1 MHFISLVAVEM
12 PKIKENPAE
21 NQEVKKCLEELREA
35 YKQDSKNI
43 VLELQIERLS
53 GLTTEFARALD
64 HSVCQI
70 MKPYDEG
77 IEDLKYLEFNDRTEE
92 LEEAYFNG
100 KPDCIRL
107 PNGTILEATSYH
119 FWDKFVISDGKVFQ
133 KYAGPLH
140 HMKRTK
146 KAKKMMVIPAYPS
159 TKLFRTFEEY
169 AEEQGVPFDEQKE
182 RYGYWYNPNAMWD
195 WYSIG
200 GRWADMFLVKD
211 TCTEFSPGER
221 SWYNSEK
228 EFVAPEGYRWV
239 CAARKKDIDWQK
251 MREWETQK
259 RTEWFEKLQRMFAD
273 GKPEDGFSGSIDE
286 KGIFYYGEHIYYK
299 GESLESYLE
308 RQAMP
313 KEWKYPIYIHDIV
326 DTDDWQSKDDIQVGA
341 EQQKSWH
348 TILDEYIDSLSDDT
362 VLVGVDYHI

>member
-12 PKIKENPAE
+12 PKITEDQAK
-21 NQEVKKCLEELREA
+21 NQEIEKCLEELQEA

-43 VLELQIERLS
+43 ILELQIERLS

-64 HSVCQI
+64 HSVCKI

-77 IEDLKYLEFNDRTEE
+77 IEELKYLEFNDQTEE

-107 PNGTILEATSYH
+107 PNGTILEATSYY
-119 FWDKFVISDGKVFQ
+119 FWDKFVISDGKAFQ

-146 KAKKMMVIPAYPS
+146 KAKKMMVIPAYPR
-159 TKLFRTFEEY
+159 TKLFRTFAEY
-169 AEEQGVPFDEQKE
+169 AEGQGVPFDEQKE

-211 TCTEFSPGER
+211 TCTEFSLGER
-221 SWYNSEK
+221 SWCNSEK
-228 EFVAPEGYRWV
+228 EFVAPEGYRMV
-239 CAARKKDIDWQK
+239 
-251 MREWETQK
+251 
-259 RTEWFEKLQRMFAD
+259 
-273 GKPEDGFSGSIDE
+273 
-286 KGIFYYGEHIYYK
+286 
-299 GESLESYLE
+299 
-308 RQAMP
+308 
-313 KEWKYPIYIHDIV
+313 
-326 DTDDWQSKDDIQVGA
+326 
-341 EQQKSWH
+341 
-348 TILDEYIDSLSDDT
+348 
-362 VLVGVDYHI
+362 

>member
-1 MHFISLVAVEM
+1 M

-21 NQEVKKCLEELREA
+21 NQEVKKCLEKFREA

-53 GLTTEFARALD
+53 GLTTEFARIVD
-64 HSVCQI
+64 YEVSEI
-70 MKPYDEG
+70 MKPYDAG
-77 IEDLKYLEFNDRTEE
+77 TEDPKYLEFDDRTEE
-92 LEEAYFNG
+92 LKEAYFFG
-100 KPDCIRL
+100 KTDCIRL
-107 PNGTILEATSYH
+107 PNGMILEANSYR
-119 FWDKFVISDGKVFQ
+119 FYKKFVISEGKVFQ
-133 KYAGPLH
+133 EFAGPLH
-140 HMKRTK
+140 HRKRTK
-146 KAKKMMVIPAYPS
+146 KAKKMTALLDYPR
-159 TKLFRTFEEY
+159 TKLFKTFEDY
-169 AEEQGVPFDEQKE
+169 AEERGVPFDEQKK
-182 RYGYWYNPNAMWD
+182 RYGYWYNHNGMWD

-200 GRWADMFLVKD
+200 GRWSDMFLVKD
-211 TCTEFSPGER
+211 TCTEFSLGER
-221 SWYNSEK
+221 SWYNSRK
-228 EFVAPEGYRWV
+228 EFVAPEGYKWV

-251 MREWETQK
+251 MREWEKQK
-259 RTEWFEKLQRMFAD
+259 RTEWYKRLQRMFEE

-299 GESLESYLE
+299 GESLESYME

-326 DTDDWQSKDDIQVGA
+326 DAGDWQSKDDIQVGA

-348 TILDEYIDSLSDDT
+348 SILDEYIDSLSDDT

>member
-12 PKIKENPAE
+12 PKIKENQAE
-21 NQEVKKCLEELREA
+21 NQEVEKCLEELREA
-35 YKQDSKNI
+35 YKQNSKNI

-64 HSVCQI
+64 HSVCEI
-70 MKPYDEG
+70 MKPYDAG
-77 IEDLKYLEFNDRTEE
+77 TEDPKYLEFDDRTEE
-92 LEEAYFNG
+92 LEDAYFDG
-100 KPDCIRL
+100 KTDCIRL
-107 PNGTILEATSYH
+107 PNGTILEATSYY
-119 FWDKFVISDGKVFQ
+119 FWDRFVISDGKVFQ
-133 KYAGPLH
+133 QYAGPLH

-146 KAKKMMVIPAYPS
+146 KAKKMTVLPDYPR
-159 TKLFRTFEEY
+159 TKLFKTFEEY
-169 AEEQGVPFDEQKE
+169 AEERGVPFDEQKE
-182 RYGYWYNPNAMWD
+182 RYGYWYNHNGMWD

-221 SWYNSEK
+221 SWCNSEK
-228 EFVAPEGYRWV
+228 DFVAPEGYRWV

-259 RTEWFEKLQRMFAD
+259 RTEWFERLQRMVAD
-273 GKPEDGFSGSIDE
+273 NKPEEQFSGIVDE
-286 KGIFYYGEHIYYK
+286 KGVRYYGEYIYYK
-299 GESLESYLE
+299 GESLESFMKRE
-308 RQAMP
+308 AMP
-313 KEWKYPIYIHDIV
+313 NEWKYPIYIHDIV

-348 TILDEYIDSLSDDT
+348 MILDEYIDSLSDDT

>member
-12 PKIKENPAE
+12 PKIKENQAE

-64 HSVCQI
+64 YSVCQI
-70 MKPYDEG
+70 MKPYDAG
-77 IEDLKYLEFNDRTEE
+77 TEDPKYLEFDDLTEE
-92 LEEAYFNG
+92 LKKAYFFG
-100 KPDCIRL
+100 KTDCIRL
-107 PNGTILEATSYH
+107 PNGMILEANSYY
-119 FWDKFVISDGKVFQ
+119 FWNKFVISDGKVFQ
-133 KYAGPLH
+133 QYAGPLH

-146 KAKKMMVIPAYPS
+146 KAKKMMVLPDYPR
-159 TKLFRTFEEY
+159 TKLFKTFEDY
-169 AEEQGVPFDEQKE
+169 AEERGVPFDEQKK
-182 RYGYWYNPNAMWD
+182 RYGYWYNHNGMWD
-195 WYSIG
+195 WYSLG
-200 GRWADMFLVKD
+200 GRWPDMFLVKE
-211 TCTEFSPGER
+211 TCTEFSIGVR
-221 SWYNSEK
+221 SWHNSRK
-228 EFVAPEGYRWV
+228 EFAAPEGYKWV

-251 MREWETQK
+251 MREWEIQK
-259 RTEWFEKLQRMFAD
+259 RTGWYKRLQRMFAE
-273 GKPEDGFSGSIDE
+273 GKPEDGFSGVIDE
-286 KGIFYYGEHIYYK
+286 KGIFDFDEYLYYK
-299 GESLESYLE
+299 GESLESYME

-313 KEWKYPIYIHDIV
+313 KEWKYPICIHDIV

>member
-12 PKIKENPAE
+12 PKIKENTAE

-146 KAKKMMVIPAYPS
+146 KAKKMMVIPAYPR

-221 SWYNSEK
+221 SWYNSER

>member
-1 MHFISLVAVEM
+1 
-12 PKIKENPAE
+12 
-21 NQEVKKCLEELREA
+21 
-35 YKQDSKNI
+35 
-43 VLELQIERLS
+43 
-53 GLTTEFARALD
+53 
-64 HSVCQI
+64 
-70 MKPYDEG
+70 
-77 IEDLKYLEFNDRTEE
+77 
-92 LEEAYFNG
+92 
-100 KPDCIRL
+100 
-107 PNGTILEATSYH
+107 
-119 FWDKFVISDGKVFQ
+119 
-133 KYAGPLH
+133 
-140 HMKRTK
+140 MKRTK
-146 KAKKMMVIPAYPS
+146 KAKKMMVIPAYPR

-221 SWYNSEK
+221 SWYNSER